1 MKNLFIYVVMAGI
14 FSTTTN
20 TTDAQTNINIEKLN
34 QKSAKKISLKFIDGI
49 EFAPEVSPASAEVN
63 TEKTIAPVK
72 KDKAPEK
79 QITASSSSAI
89 ETCEA
94 WQFKY
99 AMMLDME
106 VESFTNSAL
115 YSFIDQWWGTRYSYG
130 GSTRAGIDCSAF
142 TGKLLKEVF
151 NITVPRTAR
160 EQYQVSNRIVFRD
173 HLREGDL
180 VFFNTRGGVSHV
192 GLYLG
197 NNYFVHSSVHD
208 GVTISSLTDPYYD
221 KKFIS
226 GGRIYPQQGDD
237 TLTNFT
243 EEDN

>member
-1 MKNLFIYVVMAGI
+1 MKNLFIYVVLAVF

-20 TTDAQTNINIEKLN
+20 ITEAQTNINIEKLN
-34 QKSAKKISLKFIDGI
+34 QRSSPKISLKFIDGI
-49 EFAPEVSPASAEVN
+49 EFSPEMSVAPAEAA
-63 TEKTIAPVK
+63 TENIAPAKTTKV
-72 KDKAPEK
+72 PEK
-79 QITASSSSAI
+79 KIIASSSAI
-89 ETCEA
+89 EKCET

-99 AMMLDME
+99 AMMMDME
-106 VESFTNSAL
+106 VESITNNTL
-115 YSFIDQWWGTRYSYG
+115 YSFIDDWWATRYRYG
-130 GSTRAGIDCSAF
+130 GTTRAGIDCSAF
-142 TGKLLKEVF
+142 TGKLLKDVY

-160 EQYQVSNRIVFRD
+160 EQYAVANRIVFRD

-192 GLYLG
+192 GVYLG

-226 GGRIYPQQGDD
+226 GGRLYSPDAD
-237 TLTNFT
+237 ALLTNFD
-243 EEDN
+243 EEGN